1 MKQLRVNRKVMI
13 LKMKYLLLV
22 ILWFFFLTSC
32 GGSNSDTEE
41 DLAEEYPIEGQTADG
56 FEDGTY
62 CADVTYYN
70 PNTGTSNDYTLEV
83 EVSSNEVT
91 QINFGN
97 GGWLDSDHMSPETLD
112 ENGECT
118 ITSDKNYEYSI
129 KITGRDCGYSDNI
142 NPETDE
148 EDPIAQFTVKDC
160 AKSYK
165 MSEKELRDCEK
176 TLSLNRDE
184 LINEEM
190 CKIMCNYISEV
201 REEMANWEPI
211 ENEMNEGYI
220 QGVYFYAAHEI
231 ATCHQIIVLKH
242 GKYYWLQVSGNS
254 KCSTGTMKF
263 NENLSGWQSV
273 PVKYSPNSASYS
285 VYNMKMM
292 GENSSKSSLDSE
304 IKNYCS
310 F

>member
-13 LKMKYLLLV
+13 LKMKYLLLIIV
-22 ILWFFFLTSC
+22 WMFLHSSC
-32 GGSNSDTEE
+32 GGSNSDDEDNLTEE
-41 DLAEEYPIEGQTADG
+41 FPIEGQTADG

-62 CADVTYYN
+62 CADVNYYN
-70 PNTGTSNDYTLEV
+70 PNTTTSSNYTLEV
-83 EVSSNEVT
+83 EVEGNEVVR
-91 QINFGN
+91 INFGN
-97 GGWLDSDHMSPETLD
+97 GGWLDSDHMTPEALD
-112 ENGECT
+112 NEGNCT
-118 ITSDKNYEYSI
+118 VTSDRNYEYEI
-129 KITGRDCGYSDNI
+129 TITGKDCGSSDNI
-142 NPETDE
+142 PVE
-148 EDPIAQFTVKDC
+148 EDPIVQFTVREC
-160 AKSYK
+160 AAAYS
-165 MSEKELRDCEK
+165 MSEKELKNCEK
-176 TLSLNRDE
+176 TLSLDRDQ

-190 CKIMCNYISEV
+190 CKIMGNYISEV
-201 REEMANWEPI
+201 REEMANWAPI

-263 NENLSGWQSV
+263 NENSSGWQSV
-273 PVKYSPNSASYS
+273 PVKYSPNSDSYS
-285 VYNMKMM
+285 VYSMKMM

-304 IKNYCS
+304 IRSYCS